1 MSKSTTDPRNAHST
15 DPALPERAGTDG
27 AAGTRRA
34 GPHDRGRRDG
44 TMGDTHENHGSPASA
59 YPRPLG
65 WGPG

>member
-1 MSKSTTDPRNAHST
+1 MSKSTTDPRNAPST
-15 DPALPERAGTDG
+15 DPAMPERAGTDG

-44 TMGDTHENHGSPASA
+44 VVVDAHENHGSIASA